1 MEILMAT
8 SNGGGIIL
16 PDPLQDDNVRS
27 WLKSVALPMVE
38 IWLTCLQT
46 YKPQGCQ
53 EKLGGL
59 GHKMKVGPFV

>member
-38 IWLTCLQT
+38 INQ
-46 YKPQGCQ
+46 Y
-53 EKLGGL
+53 GL
-59 GHKMKVGPFV
+59 HAYIRTNPRGAKRN